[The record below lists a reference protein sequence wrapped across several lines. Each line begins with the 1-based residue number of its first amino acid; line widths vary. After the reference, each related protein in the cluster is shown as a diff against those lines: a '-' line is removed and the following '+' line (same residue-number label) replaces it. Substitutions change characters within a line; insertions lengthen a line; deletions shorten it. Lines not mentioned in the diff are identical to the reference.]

1 MKNYGRITKKK
12 TAGTMRKYS
21 WRNIKHDFKIN
32 YSIYILIIPVLLFY
46 LLFCYKPMY
55 GAIIAFKSFSPAK
68 GIFGS
73 PWVGLKHFRDF
84 FSGVYFWRVLKNTLV
99 ISITN
104 LIFGFPA
111 PIIFALLMNELT
123 NKLFKRTVQTITYL
137 PHFISLV
144 VICSIIKEF
153 TGTEGI
159 INALFATGEKENLLN
174 NPAYFVP
181 IYVISGIWQ
190 SVGWGSILYLSALST
205 IDAELYEAARIDGA
219 GHWKCAVHVT
229 IPSIMPTI
237 TIMLILRLG
246 QILTVGYEKIIL
258 LYSPMN
264 YETSDVISSYVY
276 RVGLSE
282 GKYDYATAVN
292 LLNSAVNF
300 IFVFG
305 GNTLSRKFSDS
316 SLW

>member
-1 MKNYGRITKKK
+1 MTKNRLFQKTTVLNGRAYTVSY
-12 TAGTMRKYS
+12 T
-21 WRNIKHDFKIN
+21 HLD
-32 YSIYILIIPVLLFY
+32 V
-46 LLFCYKPMY
+46 YK
-55 GAIIAFKSFSPAK
+55 
-68 GIFGS
+68 
-73 PWVGLKHFRDF
+73 R
-84 FSGVYFWRVLKNTLV
+84 
-99 ISITN
+99 
-104 LIFGFPA
+104 
-111 PIIFALLMNELT
+111 
-123 NKLFKRTVQTITYL
+123 QITYL

-264 YETSDVISSYVY
+264 YETSDVISRCV
-276 RVGLSE
+276 
-282 GKYDYATAVN
+282 
-292 LLNSAVNF
+292 
-300 IFVFG
+300 
-305 GNTLSRKFSDS
+305 
-316 SLW
+316 